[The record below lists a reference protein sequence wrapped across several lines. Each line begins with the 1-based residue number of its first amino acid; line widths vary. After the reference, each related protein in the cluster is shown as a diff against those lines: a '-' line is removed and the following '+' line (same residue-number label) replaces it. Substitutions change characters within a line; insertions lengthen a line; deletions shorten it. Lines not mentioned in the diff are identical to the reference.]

1 MNKYFK
7 YYTTGLFV
15 LGLALFNSCKDEN
28 ELTSGFSIDKEEIT
42 MGENGGIE
50 TIQVSGDAKWQTT
63 IDATW
68 VRVLPSNGVGS
79 TLCEVKVDSSV
90 VAEPRYAEI
99 QYMAEGGTT
108 KTVKIT
114 QTGYMKGVFVENA
127 DQEIVIENSG
137 EYGKRY
143 YDLKVTANIEFDV
156 AVSFEAGGAKW
167 LKYNK
172 RDINYDYGDR
182 PRTFS
187 LRFDWLTNVQESER
201 TATVTITPKGDDANV
216 ADPLVLKFRQ
226 KSAPKIT
233 DNRAGDSLAI
243 LAIYESMNGMLGWD
257 SSENMMYWEGVEL
270 WKATDPEV
278 TKNDKLLGRLKSV
291 KFRLFDTYESIPY
304 QIKHLW
310 TAKSIYFSG
319 NSNTFLKSIVL
330 GPEICELAQ
339 YGNLKELTISAYG
352 LVSLPDD
359 FKELGKTLE
368 TLDLSSNNFEYKLD
382 KYPNY
387 DFHKNGLG
395 VINYTN
401 FKNLK
406 RLRLNKI
413 TRYDTTRDLSQ
424 VAESDSVGFRWRTGY
439 GTFEKEPTQKINED
453 YFKMLLQWE
462 DLEELSLALN
472 LLEGELPS
480 DEDLLAD
487 PAFPRY
493 TQDYIDGAANKDTI
507 SAQAD
512 KYLLAHSGAPR
523 VWPKMKSLSL
533 NLCFLTGKLP
543 KWILYHPYLAFWN
556 PYSMIFTQET
566 GAINSAGMKAGFDA
580 EPTSL
585 SNYSNLGED
594 FQYSYYDLY
603 PKLLPNNDEDDSS
616 DEGGQTG
623 GGTDG
628 GDSTGDGDSSD
639 TTTGE

>member
-7 YYTTGLFV
+7 YYITGLFV

-42 MGENGGIE
+42 MGENGGVE

-63 IDATW
+63 IDSTW
-68 VRVLPSNGVGS
+68 VRILPSNGVGS

-99 QYMAEGGTT
+99 MYMAEGGTT

-143 YDLKVTANIEFDV
+143 YDLKVTANIEFYVDV
-156 AVSFEAGGAKW
+156 DFEAGGAEW

-182 PRTFS
+182 PRTFN

-233 DNRAGDSLAI
+233 DDRAGDSLAI
-243 LAIYESMNGMLGWD
+243 LAIYESMNGIFEWD
-257 SSENMMYWEGVEL
+257 ASENMMYWEGVEL

-278 TKNDKLLGRLKSV
+278 KANDKLLGRLKSV
-291 KFRLFDTYESIPY
+291 KFRLFETYESIPY

-310 TAKSIYFSG
+310 TAKSISFSG
-319 NSNTFLKSIVL
+319 NSNIFLKSIAL
-330 GPEICELAQ
+330 GPEICELAE

-359 FKELGKTLE
+359 FKKLGNTLE
-368 TLDLSSNNFEYKLD
+368 VLDLSSNNFEYELD
-382 KYPNY
+382 KTKYPNY
-387 DFHKNGLG
+387 DFNKNGLG
-395 VINYTN
+395 VINYNN
-401 FKNLK
+401 FGKLK
-406 RLRLNKI
+406 KLRLNKI

-424 VAESDSVGFRWRTGY
+424 VEKTDSVGFRWNTG
-439 GTFEKEPTQKINED
+439 FEKFANEPTQATNSE
-453 YFKMLLQWE
+453 YFKTLLKWE
-462 DLEELSLALN
+462 DLEELSLSLN

-480 DEDLLAD
+480 DEQLIDELRMERYTEGYLAD
-487 PAFPRY
+487 MPY
-493 TQDYIDGAANKDTI
+493 YKGDTI
-507 SAQAD
+507 KLAD
-512 KYLLAHSGAPR
+512 AKRYLLKDGGAPR
-523 VWPKMKSLSL
+523 VWPNMKSLSINL
-533 NLCFLTGKLP
+533 NFLTGKLP
-543 KWILYHPYLAFWN
+543 KWILYHPYLTYWN
-556 PYSMIFTQET
+556 PFSMIFTQET
-566 GAINSAGMKAGFDA
+566 DAINTDKEKAGFDN
-580 EPTSL
+580 EPTNL
-585 SNYSNLGED
+585 SNYSNTGYTEG
-594 FQYSYYDLY
+594 SYYYVY
-603 PKLLPNNDEDDSS
+603 PGRKPNNEDS
-616 DEGGQTG
+616 E
-623 GGTDG
+623 
-628 GDSTGDGDSSD
+628 ST
-639 TTTGE
+639 EE

>member
-28 ELTSGFSIDKEEIT
+28 ELTTGFSIDKEEIT
-42 MGENGGIE
+42 MGENGGME

-99 QYMAEGGTT
+99 MYMAEGGTT

-143 YDLKVTANIEFDV
+143 YDLKVTANIELDV
-156 AVSFEAGGAKW
+156 AVDFEAGGAEW

-182 PRTFS
+182 PRTFN

-233 DNRAGDSLAI
+233 DDRAGDSLAI
-243 LAIYESMNGMLGWD
+243 LAIYESMNGIFEWD
-257 SSENMMYWEGVEL
+257 ASENMMYWEGVEL
-270 WKATDPEV
+270 WKATDKEAKDNP
-278 TKNDKLLGRLKSV
+278 KLLGRLKSV
-291 KFRLFDTYESIPY
+291 KFRLFETYESIPY

-310 TAKSIYFSG
+310 TAKSISFSG
-319 NSNTFLKSIVL
+319 NSNIFLKSIKL
-330 GPEICELAQ
+330 GPEICELA
-339 YGNLKELTISAYG
+339 GEGKMLKELTISAYG
-352 LVSLPDD
+352 LVELPDG
-359 FKELGKTLE
+359 FAEFGKNLE
-368 TLDLSSNNFEYKLD
+368 MLDLSSNNFEYKD
-382 KYPNY
+382 DNT
-387 DFHKNGLG
+387 FNKNGLG

-401 FKNLK
+401 FNKLK
-406 RLRLNKI
+406 KLRLNKI

-424 VAESDSVGFRWRTGY
+424 VAETDSVGFRWNTGF
-439 GTFEKEPTQKINED
+439 GTFANEPTQVTNSE
-453 YFKMLLQWE
+453 YFKMLLKWE
-462 DLEELSLALN
+462 QLEELSLSLN

-480 DEDLLAD
+480 DKQLIEELNIEPYTESFLNEMPYYTDSISKTDAD
-487 PAFPRY
+487 R
-493 TQDYIDGAANKDTI
+493 
-507 SAQAD
+507 
-512 KYLLAHSGAPR
+512 YLLKVDNETGKAAPR

-533 NLCFLTGKLP
+533 NLNFLTGKLP
-543 KWILYHPYLAFWN
+543 KWILYHPYLTYWN
-556 PYSMIFTQET
+556 PFSMIFTQET
-566 GAINSAGMKAGFDA
+566 DAINTDKEKAGFEA
-580 EPTSL
+580 EPTNL
-585 SNYSNLGED
+585 SNYTNLGYSE
-594 FQYSYYDLY
+594 SYYDVY
-603 PKLLPNNDEDDSS
+603 PGRKPKNEDS
-616 DEGGQTG
+616 
-623 GGTDG
+623 
-628 GDSTGDGDSSD
+628 DST
-639 TTTGE
+639 EE

>member
-42 MGENGGIE
+42 MGENGGVE

-156 AVSFEAGGAKW
+156 AVSFEAGGAEW

-182 PRTFS
+182 PRTFN

-233 DNRAGDSLAI
+233 DDRAGDSLAI
-243 LAIYESMNGMLGWD
+243 LAIYESMNGIFEWD
-257 SSENMMYWEGVEL
+257 ASENMMYWEGVEL
-270 WKATDPEV
+270 WKATDKEAQDNP
-278 TKNDKLLGRLKSV
+278 KLLGRLKSV
-291 KFRLFDTYESIPY
+291 KFRLFETYESIPY

-310 TAKSIYFSG
+310 TAKSISFSG
-319 NSNTFLKSIVL
+319 NSNIFLKSIKL
-330 GPEICELAQ
+330 GPEICELA
-339 YGNLKELTISAYG
+339 GEGKMLKELTISAYG
-352 LVSLPDD
+352 LVELPDG
-359 FKELGKTLE
+359 FAEFGKNLE
-368 TLDLSSNNFEYKLD
+368 MLDLSSNNFEYKD
-382 KYPNY
+382 DNT
-387 DFHKNGLG
+387 FNKNGLG

-401 FKNLK
+401 FNKLK
-406 RLRLNKI
+406 KLRLNKI

-424 VAESDSVGFRWRTGY
+424 VEKTDSVGFRWNTGF
-439 GTFEKEPTQKINED
+439 GTFTNEPTQATNSE

-462 DLEELSLALN
+462 NLEELSLSLN

-480 DEDLLAD
+480 DEELLELDGIDPYELSDLEEMAYYPDTIKLDHAKRYLLAD
-487 PAFPRY
+487 DAG
-493 TQDYIDGAANKDTI
+493 THEA
-507 SAQAD
+507 
-512 KYLLAHSGAPR
+512 APR

-533 NLCFLTGKLP
+533 NLNFLTGKLP
-543 KWILYHPYLAFWN
+543 KWILYHPYLTYWN
-556 PYSMIFTQET
+556 PFSMIFTQET
-566 GAINSAGMKAGFDA
+566 DAINTNKEKAGFEA
-580 EPTSL
+580 EPTNL
-585 SNYSNLGED
+585 SNYTNLGYSE
-594 FQYSYYDLY
+594 SYYDVY
-603 PKLLPNNDEDDSS
+603 PGRKPKNEDSN
-616 DEGGQTG
+616 
-623 GGTDG
+623 
-628 GDSTGDGDSSD
+628 ST
-639 TTTGE
+639 EE

>member
-7 YYTTGLFV
+7 YYTTGLLV

-42 MGENGGIE
+42 IGENGGVE

-63 IDATW
+63 LDATW

-143 YDLKVTANIEFDV
+143 YNLKVTANID
-156 AVSFEAGGAKW
+156 FEVKVDAGESNW
-167 LKYNK
+167 LKYADK
-172 RDINYDYGDR
+172 VPDYDYGDR
-182 PRTFS
+182 PRTFNQ
-187 LRFDWLTNVQESER
+187 RFDWLTNVQESER
-201 TATVTITPKGDDANV
+201 TATVTITPKGDVDNV
-216 ADPLVLKFRQ
+216 AEPLVLTFRQ

-233 DNRAGDSLAI
+233 DDRAGDSLAI
-243 LAIYESMNGMLGWD
+243 LAIYETMNGIFKWD
-257 SSENMMYWEGVEL
+257 ASENMMYWDGVEL

-278 TKNDKLLGRLKSV
+278 KKNDKLLGRLKSV
-291 KFRLFDTYESIPY
+291 KFRLFETYESIPY
-304 QIKHLW
+304 QIKHLK
-310 TAKSIYFSG
+310 TAKSISFSG

-330 GPEICELAQ
+330 GPEICELAK

-368 TLDLSSNNFEYKLD
+368 VLDLSSNNFEYKD
-382 KYPNY
+382 DETFN
-387 DFHKNGLG
+387 KNGLG
-395 VINYTN
+395 VINPDN
-401 FKNLK
+401 FGNLK
-406 RLRLNKI
+406 KLRLNKI

-424 VAESDSVGFRWRTGY
+424 VEKTDSVGFRWKTGF
-439 GTFEKEPTQKINED
+439 GTFTSEPTQVTNDK

-462 DLEELSLALN
+462 ELEELSLSLN

-480 DEDLLAD
+480 DEELLELGIPEYSEEFLKTMPYYKDGVNDTIKLAD
-487 PAFPRY
+487 
-493 TQDYIDGAANKDTI
+493 AN
-507 SAQAD
+507 
-512 KYLLAHSGAPR
+512 KYLLKDGGAPR

-533 NLCFLTGKLP
+533 NLNFLTGKLP
-543 KWILYHPYLAFWN
+543 KWILYHPYLTYWN
-556 PYSMIFTQET
+556 PFSMIFTQET
-566 GAINSAGMKAGFDA
+566 DAINTDKEKAGFEA
-580 EPTSL
+580 EPTNL
-585 SNYSNLGED
+585 SNYKDLGYSE
-594 FQYSYYDLY
+594 SYYDVY
-603 PKLLPNNDEDDSS
+603 PGRKPKNEDS
-616 DEGGQTG
+616 
-623 GGTDG
+623 
-628 GDSTGDGDSSD
+628 DST
-639 TTTGE
+639 EE